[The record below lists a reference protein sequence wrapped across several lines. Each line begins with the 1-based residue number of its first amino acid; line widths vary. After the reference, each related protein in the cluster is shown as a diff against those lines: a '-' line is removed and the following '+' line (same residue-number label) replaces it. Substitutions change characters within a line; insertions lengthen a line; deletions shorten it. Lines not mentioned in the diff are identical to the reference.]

1 VLLLIILSKEEICTA
16 SVLSSN
22 RRQSSGALRHAV
34 TAAEPALPELAAGG
48 VAMAAAGWAM
58 SRRPRVPGK
67 KNFKIIFPLQRKC
80 GQLDVKH

>member
-1 VLLLIILSKEEICTA
+1 MLLLIILSKEEICTA

-48 VAMAAAGWAM
+48 DWRSDGVGRVGNVQEAPS
-58 SRRPRVPGK
+58 SRQK
-67 KNFKIIFPLQRKC
+67 KL
-80 GQLDVKH
+80 